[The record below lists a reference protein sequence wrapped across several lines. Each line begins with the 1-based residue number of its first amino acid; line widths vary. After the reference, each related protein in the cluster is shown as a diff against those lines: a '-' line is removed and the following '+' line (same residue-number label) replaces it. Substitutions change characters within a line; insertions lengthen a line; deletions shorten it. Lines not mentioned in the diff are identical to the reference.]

1 MSKKIEKMQQ
11 TRRKIPNTGKLQKIT
26 KRLHIGRRK
35 LNSLKMLEF
44 QFIPSMFLM
53 NILILNIKRHKWNI
67 SRLNSRSL
75 VSTKENANSWTFMI
89 RRKDKSSY

>member
-35 LNSLKMLEF
+35 FNSLKMLEF
-44 QFIPSMFLM
+44 LCIPSMFLM
-53 NILILNIKRHKWNI
+53 KIPMSNIKRYIWNI

-75 VSTKENANSWTFMI
+75 VSTKENVNSWTFMMRI
-89 RRKDKSSY
+89 RDKSSY